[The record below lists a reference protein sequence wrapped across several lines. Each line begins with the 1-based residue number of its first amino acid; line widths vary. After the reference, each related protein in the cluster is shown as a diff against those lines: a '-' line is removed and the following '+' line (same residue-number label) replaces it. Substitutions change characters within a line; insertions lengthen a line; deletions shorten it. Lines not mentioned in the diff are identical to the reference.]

1 MEFLDKHG
9 PPLDPK
15 ASPDQNE
22 TLDSWLLSIT
32 FEELFDTF
40 QDLEKEDYQA
50 LAKIFNS
57 RGSREELGSW
67 VMQRVCRIIEQHPE
81 FWERFSED

>member
-1 MEFLDKHG
+1 MEFSDRYG

-15 ASPDQNE
+15 AFPDQNE
-22 TLDSWLLSIT
+22 ILDLWLRNIT

-40 QDLEKEDYQA
+40 QDLEKKDYEA

-57 RGSREELGSW
+57 RGSREELGRW
-67 VMQRVCRIIEQHPE
+67 VMQRVCKIIEQHPE
-81 FWERFSED
+81 FWERFDEN

>member
-1 MEFLDKHG
+1 MEFSDRYG

-22 TLDSWLLSIT
+22 ILDLWLRNIT

-40 QDLEKEDYQA
+40 QDLEKEDYEA

-57 RGSREELGSW
+57 RGSREELGRWAIRS
-67 VMQRVCRIIEQHPE
+67 
-81 FWERFSED
+81 

>member
-1 MEFLDKHG
+1 MEFSDRYG

-22 TLDSWLLSIT
+22 ILDLWLRNIT

-40 QDLEKEDYQA
+40 QDL
-50 LAKIFNS
+50 
-57 RGSREELGSW
+57 
-67 VMQRVCRIIEQHPE
+67 
-81 FWERFSED
+81 